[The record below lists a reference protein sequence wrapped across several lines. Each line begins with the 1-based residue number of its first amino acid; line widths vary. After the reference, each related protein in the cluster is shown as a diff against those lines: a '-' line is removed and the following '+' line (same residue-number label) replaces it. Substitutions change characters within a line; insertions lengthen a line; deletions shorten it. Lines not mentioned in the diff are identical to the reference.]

1 MQKFIYDKV
10 NDKETETT
18 DFRNKLNRRGDSNKG
33 VRFSNTMDRE
43 TVIPPIEEDRYR
55 YRDTEN
61 RQLNT
66 DDRQ

>member
-1 MQKFIYDKV
+1 
-10 NDKETETT
+10 
-18 DFRNKLNRRGDSNKG
+18 
-33 VRFSNTMDRE
+33 MDRE